1 MWRCQRR
8 SCRGA
13 RGGASMGRSTGRRQR
28 AEAGAGRDGDLA
40 AALRRAAE
48 ALIVERGPQGF
59 SLREVARRERV
70 SEAAPYWHFAN
81 KEALLAAVAEAGFV
95 ALAAALEAVRG
106 RIKEPGRRLRELG
119 IAYVR
124 FALAHPAH
132 LRLMFGPEIA
142 DKAASPGLK
151 SAAERAFGLLV
162 AAAQRAGRARRGD
175 AEEMAVAAWSLVHGL
190 SALLIDRQLARRV
203 TTARDA
209 EILAGRLTRLLQTGL
224 APRPTKA

>member
-1 MWRCQRR
+1 MV
-8 SCRGA
+8 
-13 RGGASMGRSTGRRQR
+13 RSTGRRQR

-59 SLREVARRERV
+59 SLREVARRARV

-81 KEALLAAVAEAGFV
+81 KEALLAAVAEA
-95 ALAAALEAVRG
+95 
-106 RIKEPGRRLRELG
+106 
-119 IAYVR
+119 
-124 FALAHPAH
+124 
-132 LRLMFGPEIA
+132 
-142 DKAASPGLK
+142 
-151 SAAERAFGLLV
+151 
-162 AAAQRAGRARRGD
+162 QRAGRARRGD
-175 AEEMAVAAWSLVHGL
+175 TEEMAVAAWSLMHGL

>member
-1 MWRCQRR
+1 
-8 SCRGA
+8 
-13 RGGASMGRSTGRRQR
+13 MGRSTGRRR
-28 AEAGAGRDGDLA
+28 AEAAAGPGRGGDLA
-40 AALRRAAE
+40 AVLLRAAE

-59 SLREVARRERV
+59 SLREVARRARV

-81 KEALLAAVAEAGFV
+81 KEALLAAIAEAGFV
-95 ALAAALEAVRG
+95 ALAAALEAVRD
-106 RIKEPGRRLRELG
+106 RIKEPGRRLCELG

-151 SAAERAFGLLV
+151 AAAERAFAPLIAGI
-162 AAAQRAGRARRGD
+162 ADAQRAGRIRRGD
-175 AEEMAVAAWSLVHGL
+175 VEEMAVAAWSLVHGL
-190 SALLIDRQLARRV
+190 SALLIDRQLARRI
-203 TTARDA
+203 TAARDA

-224 APRPTKA
+224 APRPMKA